1 MKLIVTVFVVA
12 GVLLLVW
19 AILWI
24 LGTKKK
30 GGSDRLL

>member
-24 LGTKKK
+24 LGTKTK